1 MSLSALK
8 DALVGAQYVSPQ
20 TLQIV
25 KNCLVADTAYVT
37 ALHKEFEKLPYIAS
51 RLYSSTFV
59 DIENTYKPT
68 TFDDPQIV
76 ADMNFLNGAWYAY
89 LAKGV

>member
-1 MSLSALK
+1 MSLDALK

-25 KNCLVADTAYVT
+25 KNCLVADTEYVKT
-37 ALHKEFEKLPYIAS
+37 LHKKFEKLPHIAS

-59 DIENTYKPT
+59 DIENAYKPT

-89 LAKGV
+89 LEKDI